1 MKLIAKDRS
10 IRGYRRISKDE
21 LINSINESKPIR
33 KSKAIKGIKKFNID
47 DRMLRDMR
55 TLYELD

>member
-10 IRGYRRISKDE
+10 IRGYIRISKDE

-33 KSKAIKGIKKFNID
+33 KNKAIKGIKNFNID